1 MPHTRTSAG
10 RKLSPFFQ
18 FHNRLSFNAQR
29 RKFVAQIIV
38 TGVKP
43 EFGAA
48 QCMVTHR
55 VPWKGTPR
63 HSRQSASSNAMPIR
77 NCVDIIHPDWKLL
90 VFQGLQFTKV
100 VTSTEKR
107 AADNA
112 LSLRIRSG
120 ACAIQCF
127 SIPVST

>member
-1 MPHTRTSAG
+1 MPHTMTSVG
-10 RKLSPFFQ
+10 RKLSLFSIPQ
-18 FHNRLSFNAQR
+18 PTQLQR
-29 RKFVAQIIV
+29 TAPQIRRTNHCDGRKA
-38 TGVKP
+38 
-43 EFGAA
+43 
-48 QCMVTHR
+48 R
-55 VPWKGTPR
+55 VWCSTMHGHPQGPLKGTPG
-63 HSRQSASSNAMPIR
+63 HSRQSASSNAMPIC